1 MFAGDEYALLRAIA
15 GDLPPNLTSQRI
27 AVPPAVM
34 TRLRNS
40 LTRTNETLLS
50 GRDHQAV
57 PNHGAISRR
66 IAEIPTPDQQ
76 LILNPNPSIASV
88 LQAADIESN
97 CNQAIAEASAAGHTI
112 SRYIAELIAAA
123 RYCES
128 DTVWAGNKQNIPKT
142 AQDGGRL
149 LGIQWKAIP

>member
-1 MFAGDEYALLRAIA
+1 
-15 GDLPPNLTSQRI
+15 
-27 AVPPAVM
+27 M

>member
-1 MFAGDEYALLRAIA
+1 MA
-15 GDLPPNLTSQRI
+15 GDLPPSLTSQRI

-40 LTRTNETLLS
+40 LARANETLLS
-50 GRDHQAV
+50 GRDHLAV

-76 LILNPNPSIASV
+76 LILNPNPFIASL
-88 LQAADIESN
+88 LQTTEIESHYK
-97 CNQAIAEASAAGHTI
+97 QAIAEASAAGHTI

-123 RYCES
+123 RYCEG
-128 DTVWAGNKQNIPKT
+128 DTVWVGKQAEHP
-142 AQDGGRL
+142 QDSTTRRSATRHPMEGDSLNELR
-149 LGIQWKAIP
+149 

>member
-15 GDLPPNLTSQRI
+15 GDLPPSLTSQRI

-34 TRLRNS
+34 TRLQNS
-40 LTRTNETLLS
+40 LARTNETLLS
-50 GRDHQAV
+50 GRDHLAV

-76 LILNPNPSIASV
+76 LILNPNPSIASL
-88 LQAADIESN
+88 LQTTEIESHY
-97 CNQAIAEASAAGHTI
+97 NQAIVEASAAGHTI

-123 RYCES
+123 RHCES
-128 DTVWAGNKQNIPKT
+128 DTVWVGNKQNIPKT
-142 AQDGGRL
+142 AQHGGRL